1 MVTSCCASNSEPYGN
16 AAGLKSSLPID
27 GGEILYIHCHKL
39 TKAAHRKPSPAAG
52 NESNPYNLNYGE
64 ESPYIYVKKV
74 DGTLVH
80 LDFPPAGVQFKTEEL
95 LAVLEDLI
103 HQVDDG
109 KDATMKIS
117 QHCTS

>member
-1 MVTSCCASNSEPYGN
+1 MRLASNQAFLSMAEKYYTYLATNLQKQPTEN
-16 AAGLKSSLPID
+16 QVQPQETSSI
-27 GGEILYIHCHKL
+27 
-39 TKAAHRKPSPAAG
+39 R
-52 NESNPYNLNYGE
+52 YNLNYGE

-80 LDFPPAGVQFKTEEL
+80 LDFPPEGVQFKTEEL

-103 HQVDDG
+103 HQADDG